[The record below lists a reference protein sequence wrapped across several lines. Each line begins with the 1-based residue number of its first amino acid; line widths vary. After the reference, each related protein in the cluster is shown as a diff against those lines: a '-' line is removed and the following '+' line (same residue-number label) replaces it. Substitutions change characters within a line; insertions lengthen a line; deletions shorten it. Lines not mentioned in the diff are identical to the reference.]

1 MNLRTLTMLAALAAN
16 LVPAVAEAADEKW
29 EITTRMDITGLPM
42 RMPATTVIVCTPP
55 GEMNEERMLEQDGC
69 TLGRVTKTGNTTRFA
84 IQCTEPQAM
93 TGTGEITRRSADAWE
108 GQFTAS
114 GKVAG
119 KTVEMK
125 AALSSVRRGDCDG
138 GLNPASPGDTERPPV
153 VIDPAAFQF
162 EGFDVSDPAV
172 LEKIRQFQQLQ
183 NGAQ

>member
-1 MNLRTLTMLAALAAN
+1 MNLRTLTMLAALATN
-16 LVPAVAEAADEKW
+16 LAPAVAAAADEKW
-29 EITTRMDITGLPM
+29 EITTRMDITGLPI
-42 RMPATTVIVCTPP
+42 RMPATTVIVCAPP

-69 TLGRVTKTGNTTRFA
+69 TLGKVTKAGNTTRFA

-108 GQFTAS
+108 GQFSAS

-119 KTVEMK
+119 KSVEMK
-125 AALSSVRRGDCDG
+125 AAISSARRGDCEAAR
-138 GLNPASPGDTERPPV
+138 NPAIPDAGNLPPV

-183 NGAQ
+183 NGTQ